1 MRSSAFLQEALRQL
15 PDLKT
20 LEDYLQQNLDTLIES
35 TLSSSAS
42 FLRTSLD
49 TNSELETIR
58 PQNNNRRSMFVN
70 QREQTKHL
78 LEQGKPAISKIR
90 KVGIDADLT
99 PEELEGF
106 EAIVLLVGRPAIL
119 IQDGSFFR
127 PPPGWEV
134 LEQRRI
140 HIEETCR
147 SVGRIEVAG
156 HPTMDWIGT
165 GFLVAENVIMTNR
178 HVAKEFCQPGPRK
191 QWTFEPL
198 AKTSIDYIKEL
209 SMPETFEFELTN
221 VIGIHETLDLALFKT
236 APLSSQ
242 GIPAPKPFTLASKAP
257 RSLQGHKVYV
267 MGYPGYD
274 SKRNDPDVIHRIFS
288 NIYGVKR
295 LQPGEITAFFGNRSI
310 LTHDCSTLGGN
321 SGSCLVDIETNKV
334 VGLHFSG
341 RYLQA
346 NYAVALWQLTSDQL
360 LKKARVWF
368 D

>member
-1 MRSSAFLQEALRQL
+1 MRYSVFLQEALRQL

-20 LEDYLQQNLDTLIES
+20 LDDYLQQNLDTLIES
-35 TLSSSAS
+35 TLSSSP
-42 FLRTSLD
+42 SLHTLPD
-49 TNSELETIR
+49 TNSGLETIP
-58 PQNNNRRSMFVN
+58 PQNNNQRSTSAN
-70 QREQTKHL
+70 QREQIKHL
-78 LEQGKPAISKIR
+78 LDQGKPAISKIC
-90 KVGIDADLT
+90 KAGIDANLT

-119 IQDGSFFR
+119 IQDGSFLR
-127 PPPGWEV
+127 PPRGWEV

-140 HIEETCR
+140 PIEETCR

-191 QWTFEPL
+191 RWIFEPL

-209 SMPETFEFELTN
+209 SIPETFEFELTD
-221 VIGIHETLDLALFKT
+221 VIGIHETLDLALLKT
-236 APLSSQ
+236 TPLSSL

-257 RSLQGHKVYV
+257 QSLQGHKVYI

-274 SKRNDPDVIHRIFS
+274 SKRNDPDVIHHIFS

-295 LQPGEITAFFGNRSI
+295 LQPGEITAFFEDRSI

-334 VGLHFSG
+334 IGLHFRG

-346 NYAVALWQLTSDQL
+346 NYAVALWQLTSDSL
-360 LKKARVWF
+360 LKKAKVWF

>member
-1 MRSSAFLQEALRQL
+1 MKSSVFIKEALRQL

-20 LEDYLQQNLDTLIES
+20 LEDYLQQDLDILIENTFS
-35 TLSSSAS
+35 PVSSLHTLPDTSSG
-42 FLRTSLD
+42 
-49 TNSELETIR
+49 LETIL
-58 PQNNNRRSMFVN
+58 PQSNNQRSKSAN
-70 QREQTKHL
+70 QREQAKHL
-78 LEQGKPAISKIR
+78 LEQSKPAISKIR
-90 KVGIDADLT
+90 KVGIDAELT

-127 PPPGWEV
+127 PPPGWEM
-134 LEQRRI
+134 LERRRVY
-140 HIEETCR
+140 IEETCR
-147 SVGRIEVAG
+147 SVGRIELTG

-178 HVAKEFCQPGPRK
+178 HVAKEFCQLGPRRR
-191 QWTFEPL
+191 WIFEPL
-198 AKTSIDYIKEL
+198 AKISIDYIKEL
-209 SMPETFEFELTN
+209 SIPETFEFELTDI
-221 VIGIHETLDLALFKT
+221 IGIHEALDLALFKT
-236 APLSSQ
+236 TPLSSL
-242 GIPAPKPFTLASKAP
+242 GIPAPRPFTLTSQAP
-257 RSLQGHKVYV
+257 QSLRGFKVYT

-274 SKRNDPDVIHRIFS
+274 SKRNDPDIIHRIFS

-295 LQPGEITAFFGNRSI
+295 LQPGEITALFDDRSI

-334 VGLHFSG
+334 VGLHFCG

-346 NYAVALWQLTSDQL
+346 NYAVALWQLTSDPL
-360 LKKARVWF
+360 LKKAKVWF